1 MSDARHNLGDAEEIR
16 AEALGVPGKRTFRLV
31 VRAEHG
37 SAVIG
42 LEKEHL
48 SALALAIQRLLREVP
63 EGRSRSAQSPKEPSQ
78 EPGYDF
84 KAASLGLAYDEQHG
98 IFSVLAYDGDDAG
111 KDTATVACSFT
122 RARAEGLA
130 EEALELVAAGR
141 PICPLCERP
150 IDPEG
155 HMCPHSNGHK
165 AIIDEL

>member
-1 MSDARHNLGDAEEIR
+1 MSDARHDLGAVEEIR
-16 AEALGVPGKRTFRLV
+16 AEALGVPGKRTFRLI

-48 SALALAIQRLLREVP
+48 SALALAIQRLLRDVP
-63 EGRSRSAQSPKEPSQ
+63 EDRSRSAQPPKESSQ
-78 EPGYDF
+78 EPSYDF
-84 KAASLGLAYDEQHG
+84 RAASLGLAYEEREG
-98 IFSVLAYDGDDAG
+98 TFSILAYDRDDVG
-111 KDTATVACSFT
+111 KDTPTVACSFT

-155 HMCPHSNGHK
+155 HMCTHANGYK
-165 AIIDEL
+165 AVIDEL